1 MNIVVAMDIKSV
13 MGGTMTPAPCAADM
27 VGSVDIVIGSTSLGT
42 KAPLDSYHKETPNLS
57 DTKED
62 SFPIG
67 GDFDISINNGK
78 DEDDVDEEDAMID
91 LPELHHSDST

>member
-1 MNIVVAMDIKSV
+1 MDIKSV
-13 MGGTMTPAPCAADM
+13 MGGTTTPAPCAADM

-42 KAPLDSYHKETPNLS
+42 KAPLDSYRKETPNLS

-67 GDFDISINNGK
+67 GDFDIDIKDGE
-78 DEDDVDEEDAMID
+78 DEDDVNKEDTRIH
-91 LPELHHSDST
+91 LP